1 MPYNSMNL
9 LLLYRL
15 TQRHLQNAEQP
26 LNQQSANMSKPLFL
40 VALLLNDHPF
50 SKLRKPTNQL

>member
-15 TQRHLQNAEQP
+15 TQRHLQNAERP
-26 LNQQSANMSKPLFL
+26 LNQQSVNMSKLLFL
-40 VALLLNDHPF
+40 VVLLFDGHPF
-50 SKLRKPTNQL
+50 NKLRKPTNQL